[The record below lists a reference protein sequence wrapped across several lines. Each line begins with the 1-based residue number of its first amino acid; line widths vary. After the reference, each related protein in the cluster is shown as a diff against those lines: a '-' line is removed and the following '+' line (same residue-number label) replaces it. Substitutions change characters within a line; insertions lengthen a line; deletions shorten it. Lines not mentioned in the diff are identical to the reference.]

1 MTIIKTDFITKQ
13 VMDIL
18 VWRGYCSRLTKF
30 KRNGMTELLDL
41 QKRVLEGMS
50 TVVLLFDADLTLSYI
65 NPAGEMLFEQSSR
78 HMLGLPFV
86 EIIQQRDEIS
96 VNKWIDEIESG
107 QSFTR
112 HEVPLVVSF
121 DKEISVNL
129 TILPLTNSKDK
140 TEYLL
145 EIIPVERWLRI
156 TRDEQRVEQ
165 QEVTQEILRGLA
177 HEIKNP
183 LGGLRGAAQLLERE
197 LPSPDLKEYT
207 QVIISEADRLQA
219 LVNRILG
226 PAGLPKLKDINI
238 HEVLERVRSLIKIE
252 VNDGIKIHRD
262 YDPSVPDVKADQDM
276 LIQAF
281 LNIARNACEALDGKG
296 NITFKTRVVRKY
308 TIGLQRHKLVACI
321 EVIDDGP
328 GIPVDIREKIFFP
341 MVTGRAE
348 GTGLGLAISQSLI
361 QQHDGLIE
369 CQSEPGKTVFSVIL
383 PIN

>member
-1 MTIIKTDFITKQ
+1 MISNEE
-13 VMDIL
+13 
-18 VWRGYCSRLTKF
+18 RYE
-30 KRNGMTELLDL
+30 MTELLEK
-41 QKRVLEGMS
+41 QQRVLDGMS
-50 TVVLLFDADLTLSYI
+50 TTVLLLDADLNLSYV
-65 NPAGEMLFEQSSR
+65 NPAGETLFEQSAR
-78 HMLGLPFV
+78 HMLGLNYV
-86 EIIQQRDEIS
+86 ELIQHRDEIS
-96 VNKWIDEIESG
+96 LNKWVEEIKSS

-112 HEVPLVVSF
+112 HEVPLVLF
-121 DKEISVNL
+121 HEKEVTANL
-129 TILPLTNSKDK
+129 TIIPLTDSTEK
-140 TEYLL
+140 TEYLI
-145 EIIPVERWLRI
+145 EVIPVDRWIRI
-156 TRDEQRVEQ
+156 SRDEQRIEQ

-197 LPSPDLKEYT
+197 LPSEDLKEYT

-226 PAGLPKLKDINI
+226 PAGLPKFVDVNI
-238 HEVLERVRSLIKIE
+238 HEVLELVRSLIKIE
-252 VNDGIKIHRD
+252 VKDGIQLHRD
-262 YDPSVPDVKADQDM
+262 YDPSVPDIKADHDM
-276 LIQAF
+276 LIQAL
-281 LNIARNACEALDGKG
+281 LNIARNACEALKGKG

-308 TIGLQRHKLVACI
+308 TIGHQRHKLVACI

-328 GIPVDIREKIFFP
+328 GIPADIREKIFFP

-348 GTGLGLAISQSLI
+348 GSGLGLSISQSLI

>member
-1 MTIIKTDFITKQ
+1 MTKQ
-13 VMDIL
+13 L
-18 VWRGYCSRLTKF
+18 
-30 KRNGMTELLDL
+30 EL
-41 QKRVLEGMS
+41 QKRVLEGMGIA
-50 TVVLLFDADLTLSYI
+50 VLLFDADLLLEYI
-65 NPAGEMLFEQSSR
+65 NPAGEMLFEQSAR
-78 HMLGLPFV
+78 HLLTMPYV
-86 EIIQQRDEIS
+86 ELIQHRDEIS
-96 VNKWIDEIESG
+96 AKKWINEIKAG

-112 HEVPLVVSF
+112 HEVPLVLLNNNEVT
-121 DKEISVNL
+121 VNL
-129 TILPLTNSKDK
+129 TILPLTDSGDK
-140 TEYLL
+140 TEYLI

-165 QEVTQEILRGLA
+165 QEVTQKILRGLA

-183 LGGLRGAAQLLERE
+183 LGGVRGAAQLLERE
-197 LPSPDLKEYT
+197 LPSEDLQEYT

-226 PAGLPKLKDINI
+226 PAGLPKLKDVNI
-238 HEVLERVRSLIKIE
+238 HEVLELVRSLIKIE
-252 VNDGIKIHRD
+252 VKDTIQIHRD
-262 YDPSVPDVKADQDM
+262 YDPSVPDVKADHDM
-276 LIQAF
+276 LIQAL
-281 LNIARNACEALDGKG
+281 LNIARNACEALAGKG
-296 NITFKTRVVRKY
+296 NITLKTRVVRKY

-328 GIPVDIREKIFFP
+328 GIAEDMREKIFFP

-348 GTGLGLAISQSLI
+348 GSGLGLSISQSLI

>member
-1 MTIIKTDFITKQ
+1 
-13 VMDIL
+13 
-18 VWRGYCSRLTKF
+18 
-30 KRNGMTELLDL
+30 MTEQLER
-41 QKRVLEGMS
+41 QQRVLEGMS
-50 TVVLLFDADLTLSYI
+50 TTVLLFDADLILRYI
-65 NPAGEMLFEQSSR
+65 NPAGETLFEQSAR
-78 HMLGLPFV
+78 HLLGLPYV
-86 EIIQQRDEIS
+86 ELIQHRDELTS
-96 VNKWIDEIESG
+96 SKWIEEIKTG

-112 HEVPLVVSF
+112 HEVPLVLISLHDVTVS
-121 DKEISVNL
+121 I
-129 TILPLTNSKDK
+129 TIFPLTDGEDNR
-140 TEYLL
+140 EYLL

-156 TRDEQRVEQ
+156 TREEQRAEQ

-226 PAGLPKLKDINI
+226 PAGLPKFVDVNI
-238 HEVLERVRSLIKIE
+238 HEVLELVRSLIKIE
-252 VNDGIKIHRD
+252 VKDSIQIHRD
-262 YDPSVPDVKADQDM
+262 YDPSVPDVKADHDM
-276 LIQAF
+276 LIQAL
-281 LNIARNACEALDGKG
+281 LNIARNACEALKGKG
-296 NITFKTRVVRKY
+296 NITLKTRVERKY
-308 TIGLQRHKLVACI
+308 TIGTKRHKLVACI

-328 GIPVDIREKIFFP
+328 GIPADIREKIFFP

-348 GTGLGLAISQSLI
+348 GSGLGLSISQSLI

-369 CQSEPGKTVFSVIL
+369 CQSEPGRTVFSVIL

>member
-1 MTIIKTDFITKQ
+1 MTKQ
-13 VMDIL
+13 A
-18 VWRGYCSRLTKF
+18 
-30 KRNGMTELLDL
+30 EL

-50 TVVLLFDADLTLSYI
+50 AVVLLFDADLTLSYI
-65 NPAGEMLFEQSSR
+65 NPAGEMLFKQSAR
-78 HMLGLPFV
+78 HMLGLPYL
-86 EIIQQRDEIS
+86 ELIQHRDELS
-96 VNKWIDEIESG
+96 ASKWIEEIKSG

-112 HEVPLVVSF
+112 HEVPLILLNDNEVT
-121 DKEISVNL
+121 VNL
-129 TILPLTNSKDK
+129 TILPLTDSADK

-145 EIIPVERWLRI
+145 EIISVERWLRI
-156 TRDEQRVEQ
+156 TRDEQRAEQ

-197 LPSPDLKEYT
+197 LPNPDLKEYT
-207 QVIISEADRLQA
+207 QVIISEADRLQT

-226 PAGLPKLKDINI
+226 PAGLPKLKDVNI
-238 HEVLERVRSLIKIE
+238 HEVLELVRSLIKIE
-252 VNDGIKIHRD
+252 VKDGIQIHRD
-262 YDPSVPDVKADQDM
+262 YDPSVPDVKADHGM
-276 LIQAF
+276 LIQAL

-321 EVIDDGP
+321 EIIDDGP
-328 GIPVDIREKIFFP
+328 GIPADIRDKIFFP

-348 GTGLGLAISQSLI
+348 GSGLGLAISQSLI

-369 CQSEPGKTVFSVIL
+369 CQSEPGHTVFSVIL

>member
-1 MTIIKTDFITKQ
+1 
-13 VMDIL
+13 
-18 VWRGYCSRLTKF
+18 
-30 KRNGMTELLDL
+30 MTELLEK
-41 QKRVLEGMS
+41 QQRVLDGMS
-50 TVVLLFDADLTLSYI
+50 TTVLLFDADLNLSYT
-65 NPAGEMLFEQSSR
+65 NPAGETLFEQSAR
-78 HMLGLPFV
+78 HMLGLNYV
-86 EIIQQRDEIS
+86 ELIQHRDEIS
-96 VNKWIDEIESG
+96 LNKWVEEIKSS

-112 HEVPLVVSF
+112 HEVPLILF
-121 DKEISVNL
+121 HEKEVTANL
-129 TILPLTNSKDK
+129 TIIPLTDSAEK
-140 TEYLL
+140 TEYLI
-145 EIIPVERWLRI
+145 EVIPVDRWIRI
-156 TRDEQRVEQ
+156 SRDEQRIEQ

-226 PAGLPKLKDINI
+226 PAGLPKFVDVNI
-238 HEVLERVRSLIKIE
+238 HEVLELVRSLIKIE
-252 VNDGIKIHRD
+252 VKDGIQLHRD
-262 YDPSVPDVKADQDM
+262 YDPSVPDVKADHDM
-276 LIQAF
+276 LIQAL
-281 LNIARNACEALDGKG
+281 LNIARNACEALKGKG

-308 TIGLQRHKLVACI
+308 TIGMKRHKLVACI

-328 GIPVDIREKIFFP
+328 GIPADIREKIFFP

-348 GTGLGLAISQSLI
+348 GSGLGLSISQSLI

>member
-1 MTIIKTDFITKQ
+1 MTKQ
-13 VMDIL
+13 A
-18 VWRGYCSRLTKF
+18 
-30 KRNGMTELLDL
+30 EL

-50 TVVLLFDADLTLSYI
+50 TVVLLFDADLNLGYI
-65 NPAGEMLFEQSSR
+65 NPAGEMLFEQSAR
-78 HMLGLPFV
+78 HLLGLSFV
-86 EIIQQRDEIS
+86 ELIQHRDEIS
-96 VNKWIDEIESG
+96 ASKWIEEVKAG

-112 HEVPLVVSF
+112 HEVPLILLNNNEVT
-121 DKEISVNL
+121 VNL
-129 TILPLTNSKDK
+129 TILPLTDSADK

-145 EIIPVERWLRI
+145 EIISVERWLRI
-156 TRDEQRVEQ
+156 TRDEHRVEQ

-197 LPSPDLKEYT
+197 LPSSGLKEYT
-207 QVIISEADRLQA
+207 QVIISEADRLQT

-226 PAGLPKLKDINI
+226 PAGLPMLKDINI

-252 VNDGIKIHRD
+252 VKGGIQIHRD
-262 YDPSVPDVKADQDM
+262 YDPSVPDIKADHDM
-276 LIQAF
+276 LIQAL
-281 LNIARNACEALDGKG
+281 LNIARNACEALKGKG
-296 NITFKTRVVRKY
+296 NITLRTRVVRKY

-321 EVIDDGP
+321 EIIDDGP
-328 GIPVDIREKIFFP
+328 GIPADIRDKIFFP

-348 GTGLGLAISQSLI
+348 GSGLGLAISQSLI

-369 CQSEPGKTVFSVIL
+369 CQSEPGRTVFSIIL